1 MFYTFTLN
9 REYESEGQLQKEYSV
24 ETFEDAEKT
33 KSLGHSSYHV
43 LSSNQNFE
51 QEFIDAA
58 NAPPITARPATYV
71 DKRRD
76 AYPPITDYLDGVV
89 KGDQAQI
96 DAYIAACQAVKA
108 MFQKN

>member
-1 MFYTFTLN
+1 MFYTFTLV
-9 REYESEGQLQKEYSV
+9 REYESAGKLQKEYSV

-33 KSLGHSSYHV
+33 KCIGHSSYHV

-51 QEFIDAA
+51 QEFIAA
-58 NAPPITARPATYV
+58 AERAPLAPQQATYA
-71 DKRRD
+71 DQRRN
-76 AYPPITDYLDGVV
+76 AYPPITDYIDGVV

-108 MFQKN
+108 KYPKE